1 LQCVGIGLIPTG
13 DKDPFGLRRH
23 ALGILRMALEL
34 PLDITAL
41 LALTAAAFPAGK
53 LSATVAADVFGF
65 MQERL
70 KNLLLA
76 DARADEI
83 DAVLAL
89 APTRLDN
96 VRAVLAAVAA
106 FRALPEAATLAAA
119 NKRVKNILKKV
130 EGEVS
135 EAVNPALLAE
145 AAEQA
150 LAQAITSVRAE
161 VDAAQAAGDLTG
173 ALTRLAALKA
183 PVDAFFD
190 GVMVMADDLAVRQNR
205 LALLAQLAG
214 LFNRVADISLLAE

>member
-1 LQCVGIGLIPTG
+1 
-13 DKDPFGLRRH
+13 
-23 ALGILRMALEL
+23 
-34 PLDITAL
+34 
-41 LALTAAAFPAGK
+41 
-53 LSATVAADVFGF
+53 
-65 MQERL
+65 
-70 KNLLLA
+70 
-76 DARADEI
+76 
-83 DAVLAL
+83 
-89 APTRLDN
+89 
-96 VRAVLAAVAA
+96 
-106 FRALPEAATLAAA
+106 
-119 NKRVKNILKKV
+119 VKNILKKV